1 MSILDQVRKN
11 KFKEGLSSFNPSET
25 LKVLLNNMKKKKKDV
40 VTKRYG
46 LGYPKKFT
54 LEEIGQNYSITRE
67 RVRQI
72 ENLSVK
78 KLKEL
83 RDLKEEIKEAEN
95 LVAQLLEQYGGV
107 MEETFFLENVLNYM
121 ALHQNSENSLFFLA
135 EHIFSDNINKVQ
147 QDKEFNNLWKLGS
160 SDVEFLKLVITE
172 MVKIIE
178 NNKEPIQLEELM
190 NQFKNS
196 EFFIGN
202 KSKIINLTTMLEAT
216 DDDINKILES
226 YLRASRK
233 IQQDIFNN
241 WGLISWGI
249 VKPKKIND
257 KIYLTLKKANRPMH
271 FTEIADEINKNAFDG
286 KMAYAPTVHNE
297 LILDNK
303 YILVGRGIYAL
314 SEWGYKPGN
323 VTDVVEEILKENGPL
338 TKDEIIDKVLEKR
351 NVKKSTVYLS
361 IMNNKNIVKNNK
373 GKYYFKENEV
383 SEALG
388 KEAIEQVAESQD

>member
-25 LKVLLNNMKKKKKDV
+25 LEVLLANLSDKEKDV
-40 VTKRYG
+40 VTKRFG
-46 LGYPKKFT
+46 LGYPKKYT

-107 MEETFFLENVLNYM
+107 MEEAFFLENVLNYM

-135 EHIFSDNINKVQ
+135 EYIFSDNINKIQ
-147 QDKEFNNLWKLGS
+147 QDKEFNNLWMLGS
-160 SDVEFLKLVITE
+160 SDVEFLKSVITE

-178 NNKEPIQLEELM
+178 KNKEPIQLEELM

-196 EFFIGN
+196 DFFVDN
-202 KSKIINLTTMLEAT
+202 KNKIMNLTTMLEAT

-297 LILDNK
+297 LILDSK

-314 SEWGYKPGN
+314 SEWGYKSGN

-361 IMNNKNIVKNNK
+361 IMNNKNTVKNSK
-373 GKYYFKENEV
+373 GKYYLKENEV

-388 KEAIEQVAESQD
+388 QEAVEKIAQAED